1 MKLTI
6 GIKQND
12 KVVFLTTK
20 DIADTFDVMKFVAAI
35 KVWLDIYFK
44 FH

>member
-12 KVVFLTTK
+12 KVVFLVTK
-20 DIADTFDVMKFVAAI
+20 DIIDTFNIMKFVTAI

-44 FH
+44 LH